1 MQQYLLN
8 KSHRNDID
16 SSEDNLIRKF
26 KALVDTNFRKER
38 STSYYA
44 NELHITPDHLNRTIK
59 NKIGKTAKEYIQSR
73 IIIEAKRLL
82 LFYRLK

>member
-8 KSHRNDID
+8 KSIETDID

-26 KALVDTNFRKER
+26 KALVDTNFRKEH

-59 NKIGKTAKEYIQSR
+59 NKMK
-73 IIIEAKRLL
+73 
-82 LFYRLK
+82 